1 MFTFRGSRKI
11 SYTREKNVKH
21 SMTVGTHLNVAYLGS
36 VGTLVSYRGKEEKMA
51 SFRKAVLQR
60 ITVFLVNVVYL
71 GNVGSLVS
79 YRGKEGKMAEG
90 NLVSAIHRKTVLQDV
105 A

>member
-1 MFTFRGSRKI
+1 M
-11 SYTREKNVKH
+11 
-21 SMTVGTHLNVAYLGS
+21 NVAYLGS